1 MEPRSLA
8 MLSRWRLLALAA
20 SAAALLLFASPVQA
34 GVLGATWNAPT
45 TNEDATPLDDLWTY
59 RVYFG
64 LSNPPCPTSS
74 YWEIASPTAAPTP
87 GTVVTFGLSQLVT
100 GDVYFVQVTAV
111 NTSGVESACSDFA
124 TGVARPDPVDT
135 TPPTV
140 TITSPTSYPTY
151 TSGNGLLTLGGTAS
165 DNVGVAQVTWTND
178 RGGSGTATGTTIWT
192 ASGIPL
198 QLGTTIFTVTARD
211 VAGNTTTATLTVT
224 YVDINP
230 PMVTI

>member
-34 GVLGATWNAPT
+34 GVLGGPWDAPT

-87 GTVVTFGLSQLVT
+87 GTVVTFGLSELVT
-100 GDVYFVQVTAV
+100 GNVYFVQVTAV
-111 NTSGVESACSDFA
+111 ATSGIESVCSAFA
-124 TGVARPDPVDT
+124 TGVARPDPADT
-135 TPPTV
+135 TLPPAPAPLTVFHLQPTPPDV
-140 TITSPTSYPTY
+140 TITFPTSNPTLN
-151 TSGNGLLTLGGTAS
+151 TGFQSLALSGTAS
-165 DNVGVAQVTWTND
+165 DNVGVT
-178 RGGSGTATGTTIWT
+178 
-192 ASGIPL
+192 
-198 QLGTTIFTVTARD
+198 
-211 VAGNTTTATLTVT
+211 
-224 YVDINP
+224 
-230 PMVTI
+230 